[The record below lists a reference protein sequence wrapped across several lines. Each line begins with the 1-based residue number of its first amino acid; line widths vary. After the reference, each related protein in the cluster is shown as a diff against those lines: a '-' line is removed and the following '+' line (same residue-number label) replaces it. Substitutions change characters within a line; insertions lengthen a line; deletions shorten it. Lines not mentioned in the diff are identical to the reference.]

1 MTDNNTRTANETA
14 DTDKG
19 ENIVHI
25 NTASKNGAEELE
37 KIKRSLRTKK
47 SWATRIMKQLDSRAE
62 AFKVS
67 AAKDATEKTLA
78 TKIHLKKKAKDVLEH
93 ESQLTLFKAGG
104 GGIRPDLYFFD
115 RSTLKD
121 CKKWGSWGM

>member
-47 SWATRIMKQLDSRAE
+47 SWATRIMKQLESRAE
-62 AFKVS
+62 AFNKS
-67 AAKDATEKTLA
+67 
-78 TKIHLKKKAKDVLEH
+78 
-93 ESQLTLFKAGG
+93 
-104 GGIRPDLYFFD
+104 
-115 RSTLKD
+115 
-121 CKKWGSWGM
+121 

>member
-25 NTASKNGAEELE
+25 NTASKIGAEELE

-78 TKIHLKKKAKDVLEH
+78 TKIHLKKKAKDVLDN
-93 ESQLTLFKAGG
+93 ESQLRKQQKDLEKLVEELRETLEVYPITGDNAEERCF
-104 GGIRPDLYFFD
+104 
-115 RSTLKD
+115 
-121 CKKWGSWGM
+121 